1 MAVLADLMVFA
12 AMHADSRTDYAAHQ
26 AVVFLKKEQGVQTVA
41 ESNLRFFLA
50 SWNVLKNGWKW
61 AIHHF
66 YGSKNQQE
74 TLAPTHQPP
83 HDPAGRVPFAS
94 PWVLPAVFQTPVD
107 FVPWKPIEGPN
118 TRKQKEPG
126 TNYMF

>member
-50 SWNVLKNGWKW
+50 S
-61 AIHHF
+61 
-66 YGSKNQQE
+66 
-74 TLAPTHQPP
+74 
-83 HDPAGRVPFAS
+83 
-94 PWVLPAVFQTPVD
+94 
-107 FVPWKPIEGPN
+107 
-118 TRKQKEPG
+118 
-126 TNYMF
+126 